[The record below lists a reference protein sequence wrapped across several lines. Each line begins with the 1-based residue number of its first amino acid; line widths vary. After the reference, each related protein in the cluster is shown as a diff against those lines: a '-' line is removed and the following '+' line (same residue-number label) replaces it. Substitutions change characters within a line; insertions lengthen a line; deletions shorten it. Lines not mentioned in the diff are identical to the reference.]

1 MAARRGAGVGA
12 DRGRL
17 ALFPAA
23 QTGDL
28 VIVFALA
35 IGMLLGAQPPAPTPA
50 ATPGP
55 PSIEE
60 RRLRLPIV
68 GEASVYL
75 PAGAPER
82 AILFVSGDDGWS
94 KGVVDMARRSAG
106 GASAVV
112 AGLSYPTLRKAA
124 LLSKGPCWYPAG
136 ELEVIGQSLEKQLR
150 FPEYSRPMLLG
161 YSSGA
166 TLVYAALAASS
177 ESFSGGMSL
186 GFCPDLEGVPPLC
199 AHDAFRPRYD
209 ASKRRVDLPPV
220 DEIAGHWEVLQ
231 GALDKACTPEATH
244 AFARNIR
251 GAHVTL
257 LEGVGHGFGNPA
269 RWSAAFDEGLAEIVR
284 ISNQEAAAARA
295 PRASVDPNLAQD
307 LEALDLPLVLRL
319 VERPRAFLLFISG
332 DGGWSSLDK
341 TLVGTLA
348 DHGVSTVAINTL
360 KYFWSEKTPEQV
372 AADLERLVKVCRRD
386 GLPLFGGGY
395 SFGAEVLPVVVDRPA
410 FKDVFRGL
418 VLISPGPHA
427 SFEVSV
433 LDWLRKKEK
442 STPYNV
448 LEHARAL
455 GALPIFCSAGEKDE
469 ESICPDLR
477 GEAERVVALLPGAHH
492 YSGQYD
498 KLATEVA
505 SFLNR
510 FLAAAG
516 DPAAGP
522 APPPTE

>member
-1 MAARRGAGVGA
+1 M
-12 DRGRL
+12 
-17 ALFPAA
+17 
-23 QTGDL
+23 
-28 VIVFALA
+28 IHFALS
-35 IGMLLGAQPPAPTPA
+35 IGLLLAAPAPDATHA
-50 ATPGP
+50 ATPGT

-60 RRLRLPIV
+60 RTLRLPIV
-68 GEASVYL
+68 GEATVYL
-75 PAGAPER
+75 PAGAPGR
-82 AILFVSGDDGWS
+82 AILFVSGDAGWS
-94 KGVVDMARRSAG
+94 RGVVDMARRAAG

-150 FPEYSRPMLLG
+150 FPEYSRPFLLG

-199 AHDAFRPRYD
+199 AHDALRPNYD
-209 ASKRRVDLPPV
+209 ARKKRADLPPV
-220 DEIAGHWEVLQ
+220 DEVAGHWEVLQ
-231 GALDKACTPEATH
+231 GAVDRTCTPESTH

-269 RWSAAFDEGLAEIVR
+269 RWGAAFDEGLAEIARV
-284 ISNQEAAAARA
+284 SDEQAAATKTARG
-295 PRASVDPNLAQD
+295 SVDPYLEKD
-307 LEALDLPLVLRL
+307 LDALELPLVLRL

-341 TLVGTLA
+341 TLVDTLA

-360 KYFWSEKTPEQV
+360 KYFWSEKTPDQV
-372 AADLERLVKVCRRD
+372 AADLERLVEVVRRD
-386 GLPLFGGGY
+386 GLPLFAGGY
-395 SFGAEVLPVVVDRPA
+395 SFGAEVMPVVVDRPD
-410 FKDVFRGL
+410 FKGVFRGL

-442 STPYNV
+442 PTPYGV

-477 GEAERVVALLPGAHH
+477 GEADRVIALLPGAHH

-498 KLATEVA
+498 KLAGEVA
-505 SFLNR
+505 AFLNR
-510 FLAAAG
+510 LLAPG
-516 DPAAGP
+516 EGPASRP
-522 APPPTE
+522 APPTTE